1 MKLFSFGKDLE
12 ERDRSNPNARAPRPP
27 KLGLEVGAESVDG
40 DFTSGIGA
48 GLGVALGFLGA
59 GYVASKLVRR

>member
-1 MKLFSFGKDLE
+1 MKLFSFGTDLE
-12 ERDRSNPNARAPRPP
+12 ERDRSNPNARASKPP